1 MRRLII
7 SARFSSQA
15 TQPSG
20 EPPEVDVDG
29 RSEWVSVHAADESDA
44 GIQSL
49 SYSSH
54 AKFTGESTFTERGR
68 VIVGDTPRSTSPPSP
83 KASWAPP
90 ADPELQSR
98 FGELWRIERG
108 HGRFQGASGLITS
121 RTSSCAR
128 PAARSM
134 NGRWPWF
141 SCPEASSR
149 VPR

>member
-7 SARFSSQA
+7 SARFSAQA

-29 RSEWVSVHAADESDA
+29 RSAWVSVHAADESDA
-44 GIQSL
+44 GINSL

-68 VIVGDTPRSTSPPSP
+68 LTVDEGDGALDFATFAEGFLGPS
-83 KASWAPP
+83 
-90 ADPELQSR
+90 ADPELHHGSVS
-98 FGELWRIERG
+98 WRIERG

-121 RTSSCAR
+121 NFVLRPTSGEVDERQVAVVFL
-128 PAARSM
+128 P
-134 NGRWPWF
+134 
-141 SCPEASSR
+141 
-149 VPR
+149 